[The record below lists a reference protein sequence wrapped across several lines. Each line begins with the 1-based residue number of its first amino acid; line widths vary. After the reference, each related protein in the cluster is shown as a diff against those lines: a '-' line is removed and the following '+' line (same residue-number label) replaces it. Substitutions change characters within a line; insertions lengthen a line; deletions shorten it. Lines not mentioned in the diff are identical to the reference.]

1 MEQEAVLRMLKKTVE
16 DRRSGRSPFVI
27 AIDGRSAAGKTTLA
41 ALLAGQ
47 LSAAVIH
54 MDDFF
59 LPMELRTPERLAEP
73 GANLHRERFT
83 EEVLTHLREGKGF
96 CYRRFDCG
104 RMDYDKTVTIP
115 GAGCYIVE
123 GAYSCQPAFGEYMD
137 LRVFCDITPGLQKER
152 ILTRNGEEGWRRFA
166 ECWIPME
173 ERYFAAIPVEEKAD
187 ITINNL
193 S

>member
-1 MEQEAVLRMLKKTVE
+1 MEQQTVLRRITEAVQ

-41 ALLAGQ
+41 ALLAEQ

-73 GANLHRERFT
+73 GGNLHRERFA
-83 EEVLTHLREGKGF
+83 EEVLTHLRPGKGF
-96 CYRRFDCG
+96 CYRRFDCS
-104 RMDYDKTVTIP
+104 RMDYGEQIIMP
-115 GAGCYIVE
+115 AAECCIVE

-137 LRVFCDITPGLQKER
+137 LRVFCDIAPGLQKER
-152 ILTRNGEEGWRRFA
+152 ILARNGEEGWRHFA
-166 ECWIPME
+166 ERWIPME
-173 ERYFAAIPVEEKAD
+173 ERYFTAVPVEAQAD
-187 ITINNL
+187 IIIQNL

>member
-1 MEQEAVLRMLKKTVE
+1 MEQQTVLRRITEAVQ
-16 DRRSGRSPFVI
+16 DRRNEGAPFVI

-73 GANLHRERFT
+73 GGNLHRERFA

-96 CYRRFDCG
+96 CYRRFDCS
-104 RMDYDKTVTIP
+104 RMDYDETVTIP
-115 GAGCYIVE
+115 GADCYIVE

-137 LRVFCDITPGLQKER
+137 LRVFCDIAPGLQKER

-173 ERYFAAIPVEEKAD
+173 ERYFAAIPVEKKAD
-187 ITINNL
+187 ITVTDL

>member
-1 MEQEAVLRMLKKTVE
+1 MEQQTVLRRITEAVQ
-16 DRRSGRSPFVI
+16 DRRNEGAPFVI

-73 GANLHRERFT
+73 GGNLHRERFA
-83 EEVLTHLREGKGF
+83 EEVLTHLRLGKGF

-104 RMDYDKTVTIP
+104 RMDYGGTVTIP
-115 GAGCYIVE
+115 SAGCYIVE

-152 ILTRNGEEGWRRFA
+152 ILTRNGKEGWRHFA
-166 ECWIPME
+166 ERWIPME
-173 ERYFAAIPVEEKAD
+173 ERYFTAVPVEAQAD
-187 ITINNL
+187 IIIQNL

>member
-1 MEQEAVLRMLKKTVE
+1 MEQQTVLRRITEAVQ
-16 DRRSGRSPFVI
+16 DRRNGGSPFVI

-41 ALLAGQ
+41 ALLAEQ

-73 GANLHRERFT
+73 GGNLHRERFVK
-83 EEVLTHLREGKGF
+83 EVLMHLGAKKTFG
-96 CYRRFDCG
+96 YRRFDCG
-104 RMDYDKTVTIP
+104 RMDYGEQIMIP
-115 GAGCYIVE
+115 AAECYIIE

-137 LRVFCDITPGLQKER
+137 LRVFCDITPRLQKER
-152 ILTRNGEEGWRRFA
+152 ILARNGEEGWRRFA

-173 ERYFAAIPVEEKAD
+173 ERYFAAMPVAEKAD
-187 ITINNL
+187 ITITDL